1 MNLGQSQIL
10 CLDFMYLLIANLCQN
25 FMTFRMIILHNEVCI
40 SVTVCNLR
48 GHCHFNVCICRA
60 CAIVGVQVYG
70 TQQLSILCFN
80 Y

>member
-1 MNLGQSQIL
+1 
-10 CLDFMYLLIANLCQN
+10 
-25 FMTFRMIILHNEVCI
+25 MIILHNQVCI

-48 GHCHFNVCICRA
+48 DHCHFDVCMCRA

>member
-1 MNLGQSQIL
+1 
-10 CLDFMYLLIANLCQN
+10 MYFVNCKFVSKQTIM
-25 FMTFRMIILHNEVCI
+25 FITFGMIILHNQVCI

-70 TQQLSILCFN
+70 TQQLSTLCFN